1 MQCEIRVITPD
12 DARKLLGSNT
22 INRPLRKGHVDFFES
37 QLQRGEMQLTHQ
49 GIAISENGR
58 VLDGQHRLTAIANTG
73 IATTMLV
80 AYGLPESS
88 FSVLDTGAARKASD
102 ALSIDGACNAHCMAA
117 GIRLW
122 LFYQNL
128 RGQLWGGVPAVKI
141 YSVTAVKAQ
150 YELDPEGWDWA
161 GKTATAFC
169 VPKLLTPGPS
179 AAFLYL
185 AFTDGYSQKYL
196 AGFMRCIKEGADLT
210 YGNPILAFR
219 NKEFSGVGAGT
230 KKQQARVA
238 DLIKLFN
245 AYTTGQQLKIFKSQ
259 QFPPMPSLVHA
270 SESIHEDAMSS
281 FRQ

>member
-1 MQCEIRVITPD
+1 MQCEVRVITPD
-12 DARKLLGSNT
+12 DAKKLLSANT
-22 INRPLRKGHVDFFES
+22 INRPLRRSHVDFFES

-58 VLDGQHRLTAIANTG
+58 LLDGQHRLTAIANTG
-73 IATTMLV
+73 IAATMMV

-102 ALSIDGACNAHCMAA
+102 ALSIDGACNAHCIAA
-117 GIRLW
+117 SIRLW
-122 LFYQNL
+122 LFYKNL
-128 RGQLWGGVPAVKI
+128 PGQLWGGVQAVKI

-161 GKTATAFC
+161 GKTASTFC
-169 VPKLLTPGPS
+169 VTKVITPGPS

-185 AFTDGYSQKYL
+185 AFANGYSKKYL
-196 AGFMRCIKEGADLT
+196 TDFMRCIKEGADLT
-210 YGNPILAFR
+210 HGNPVLAFR
-219 NKEFSGVGAGT
+219 NKQFSGGEVGT

-245 AYTTGQQLKIFKSQ
+245 AYTTGQRLKIFKSQ
-259 QFPPMPSLVHA
+259 QFPPMPTLVA
-270 SESIHEDAMSS
+270 ADESIHENAAA
-281 FRQ
+281 